1 MDVSVGLFALRV
13 LAGIGILTHG
23 IPKLRDLQGTQAWM
37 RSIGFPPVAGIVAA
51 VVETVG
57 GILLILG
64 VATQWVALVLLLNML
79 GAIFHHLQ
87 QKQTFK
93 QMEDAYL
100 YAVMFLVLLVAGGG
114 RWELLPLTLF

>member
-1 MDVSVGLFALRV
+1 MITYGLLVLRV

-23 IPKLRDLQGTQAWM
+23 IPKLRDLKGTQAWM
-37 RSIGFPPVAGIVAA
+37 RSIGFPSVAGVIAA

-79 GAIFHHLQ
+79 GALIHHVQ
-87 QKQTFK
+87 AKDSFNK
-93 QMEDAYL
+93 MEDAYL
-100 YAVMFLVLLVAGGG
+100 YAVIFSVLVLAGGG
-114 RWELLPLTLF
+114 AWELYSVSPW